1 MLHTYSL
8 EEISLQ
14 NAWLTIGSYDGVH
27 LGHQSILK
35 QLVSGAHSA
44 GAPAAVLAFYPHPAV
59 VLRNRQGPYY
69 LTSPEERAALLA
81 EMGVDAVITHPF
93 NSQVAGLSA
102 QEFMT
107 RLKTHLGLQRLC
119 VGHDFALGRGREGD
133 LPRLRQLGEELGYS
147 LNIFPEISLDGQAI
161 SSSRIRAALAEGDVS
176 LAAGLLGRSYAVSGE
191 IVHGD
196 GRGRTIGIPTANLD
210 FWRERAIPK
219 SGVYACWAEIDGK
232 RRQAVVNIGVRPTF
246 ISQAVQPQIEAHLL
260 NYAADLY
267 GKTMQLAFIAHLRD
281 EQRFSSIEALVAQ
294 IRQDIER
301 AREIL
306 GRDRGTI

>member
-81 EMGVDAVITHPF
+81 EMGVDAIITHPF

-281 EQRFSSIEALVAQ
+281 EQRFPGIEALVAQ
-294 IRQDIER
+294 IRRDIEL
-301 AREIL
+301 ARELL
-306 GRDRGTI
+306 GR